1 VSFFDDDS
9 PTIVGGQQAGGGP
22 QGPRDPSGPRPP
34 RGKKR
39 GRFGGSGSGSGGDSG
54 KRRERKPRSKRTV
67 RIQRLLIALVVLFIV
82 VFLLALWIRSCS
94 YNRKVGSYQEY
105 MTEVQKVIEDTNAVG
120 KDLKTMVND
129 PTKFTREGMSKLLG
143 EMIRDQTA
151 VADRAAKL
159 QPPDDL
165 MDENAVLVQGMDVR
179 NQGYKLWRDAIEAE
193 LKGKDS
199 SVTAKNLAALGAYF
213 TGPEA
218 YYQALFYRQ
227 AQKVMAD
234 EGVSNVTV
242 PAATYY
248 TNANL
253 FQTTKMKNLLDT
265 MGKTSSLKGVHG
277 VALAGVQVQPGDKQ
291 LETGKTNKVTAS
303 TELSFVVSVENQGTV
318 AEKDVPVE
326 ITLIPPEE
334 ANLQNQKLETSI
346 ATIDANQV
354 KTAKVAGFTLDP
366 AVIGPELKLRVQV
379 GPVPQ
384 EQVAT
389 NNKATYTVIF
399 QL

>member
-9 PTIVGGQQAGGGP
+9 PTMTGSQRAGGGSS
-22 QGPRDPSGPRPP
+22 GPRDPSGPTPP
-34 RGKKR
+34 SGRR
-39 GRFGGSGSGSGGDSG
+39 GRSGGSGRGSNGGSN
-54 KRRERKPRSKRTV
+54 KRRERKPRSKRSV
-67 RIQRLLIALVVLFIV
+67 RIQRLLIALVALFIV

-94 YNRKVGSYQEY
+94 YNRKVSSYQEY
-105 MTEVQKVIEDTNAVG
+105 MTNVQKVVEGTNAVG

-129 PTKFTREGMSKLLG
+129 PTNYTREGMTKLLD
-143 EMIRDQTA
+143 EMVRDQKA
-151 VADRAAKL
+151 VYDRSLKL

-165 MDENAVLVQGMDVR
+165 VDENVTLVEGMNIR
-179 NQGYKLWRDAIEAE
+179 HKGYQLWRDAIEAE
-193 LKGKDS
+193 LKGKDA

-218 YYQALFYRQ
+218 YYQSLFYRQ
-227 AQKVMAD
+227 AQRVMAD
-234 EGVSNVTV
+234 EGVTNVAV

-253 FQTTKMKNLLDT
+253 FQTTKMKNLLET
-265 MGKTSSLKGVHG
+265 MGQTSSLKGVHG
-277 VALAGVQVQPGDKQ
+277 VALAGVQVQPGDQQ
-291 LETGKTNKVTAS
+291 LETGKTNRITAS
-303 TELSFVVSVENQGTV
+303 TELEFIVSVENQGTV
-318 AEKDVPVE
+318 TEPDVPVE
-326 ITLIPPEE
+326 ITLIPPED
-334 ANLQNQKLETSI
+334 ANLQNQKLESSI
-346 ATIDANQV
+346 ASIKAGQV
-354 KTAKVAGFTLDP
+354 KTAKIAGFTLDP